1 MNDIDQFGRLIET
14 FSFSQP
20 FNLTVAGISFAIGY
34 IQYVYAIQL
43 VVREKKG
50 PLPFWMHCFYLAH
63 DSSWSY
69 LTGSVAPLYDNHW
82 LLRSISTALFIW
94 SALEVFCI
102 YKAFTAEREE
112 VFDRLFGG
120 KATLKQM
127 VVYWALLQASMYA
140 VVWMFIGY
148 VGKDHWDGIFQW
160 FAYTNVL
167 IIMGP
172 ANLWLERG
180 SRDGLAMGL
189 AITNVFCA
197 IFTFAPFSMWVVA
210 LPEVFDN
217 KVHYATGVVMFVY
230 SLYMCW
236 VLRRYPAKRATK
248 PGQKPIW

>member
-1 MNDIDQFGRLIET
+1 MDNIDQFGRLIET
-14 FSFSQP
+14 FSPSQP

-34 IQYVYAIQL
+34 IQYFYAIQL

-50 PLPFWMHCFYLAH
+50 PLPFWTHCFYLAH

-69 LTGSVAPLYDNHW
+69 LTGSAAPLYGNHW
-82 LLRSISTALFIW
+82 LLRGISTALFVW
-94 SALEVFCI
+94 STLELFCI
-102 YKAFTAEREE
+102 YKAFTAEKEE

-127 VVYWALLQASMYA
+127 IMYWVLLQATMYA

-148 VGKDHWDGIFQW
+148 VSKDRWDGIFQW

-180 SRDGLAMGL
+180 CRDGLSMGL

-197 IFTFAPFSMWVVA
+197 IFTFAPFSMWAVA

-217 KVHYATGVVMFVY
+217 KVHYSTGVVMFLY

-236 VLRRYPAKRATK
+236 ILRRYPAKQVSK
-248 PGQKPIW
+248 PGEKPIW